1 MIEIALT
8 ADNQRFR
15 ITLGG
20 IEYQMTLL
28 WRNSA
33 GWILDIASSTG
44 TSIVNGIP
52 LVTGANLLQPYKH
65 LGFNGALVVASD
77 VDIYAAPT
85 KDNLGSSGHVYF
97 IAG

>member
-20 IEYQMTLL
+20 VEYQMTLF
-28 WRNSA
+28 WRDVA
-33 GWILDIASSTG
+33 GWVLDIANSMG
-44 TSIVNGIP
+44 KEIVNGIP
-52 LVTGANLLQPYKH
+52 LVTGANLLQPYWH

-77 VDIYAAPT
+77 VDIYATPT
-85 KDNLGSSGHVYF
+85 KDNLGSGGHLYF
-97 IAG
+97 IAS